1 MKHRLTSLLLSVL
14 LLLSLFS
21 GCMAASDTAPLQIPE
36 TAAPTAAEQT
46 PSVSQTDIVDAAYG
60 LGIME
65 SLEGEHRLT
74 GTVTQII
81 TRYSSKYE
89 NITVEMTVE
98 GRENRPIQC
107 FRLEGPGVQDLR
119 PGDEITVVGQLLNYN
134 GIIEFN
140 AGCRLEFFVKS
151 DIPYEE
157 ETLPDLEGSEDSA
170 ETVAAYIHTYG
181 CLPDFYMTKSEARD
195 LFGWEGGALDNL
207 APGRAIGGDSFRNYE
222 GQLPDAPGR
231 YYTECDIGTIG
242 NGARGAKRIVFSN
255 DGLIFYTEDHYETFE
270 LLYGEP

>member
-1 MKHRLTSLLLSVL
+1 MKYRVTSLLLSL
-14 LLLSLFS
+14 LLVVSLFG
-21 GCMAASDTAPLQIPE
+21 GCMTMPDAMETVIPE
-36 TAAPTAAEQT
+36 IPT
-46 PSVSQTDIVDAAYG
+46 SVPQDSGASASQTDLVDAAYE

-65 SLEGEHRLT
+65 ALEDEQRLT

-89 NITVEMTVE
+89 NVTVDMVVA
-98 GRENRPIQC
+98 GREDKPIQC
-107 FRLEGPGVQDLR
+107 FRLEGPGVQDIR

-134 GIIEFN
+134 GVIEFN

-157 ETLPDLEGSEDSA
+157 ETLPALEDSEDSA
-170 ETVAAYIHTYG
+170 EAVAAYIHTYG
-181 CLPDFYMTKSEARD
+181 CLPDFYMTKNEARD

-207 APGRAIGGDSFRNYE
+207 APGRAIGGDTFRNYE
-222 GQLPDAPGR
+222 GQLPHAPGR